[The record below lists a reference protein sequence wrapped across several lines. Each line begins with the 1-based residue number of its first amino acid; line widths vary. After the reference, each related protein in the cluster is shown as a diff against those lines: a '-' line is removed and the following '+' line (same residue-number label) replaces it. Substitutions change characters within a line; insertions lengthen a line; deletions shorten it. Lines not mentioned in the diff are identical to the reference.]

1 MILKVKIIVKLNQ
14 FNRKR
19 IFVQIFNN
27 TSSYFIDF
35 KSDLYKWSK
44 TCTFMNNTIKKL
56 K

>member
-35 KSDLYKWSK
+35 KQVEQNVY
-44 TCTFMNNTIKKL
+44 IYE
-56 K
+56 